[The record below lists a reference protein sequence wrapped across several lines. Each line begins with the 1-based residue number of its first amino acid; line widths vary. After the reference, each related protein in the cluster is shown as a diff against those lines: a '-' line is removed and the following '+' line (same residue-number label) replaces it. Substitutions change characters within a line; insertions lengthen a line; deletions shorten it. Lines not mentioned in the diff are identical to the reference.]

1 VKEFDIF
8 DRNAFDLL
16 PASKTEIVTA
26 AFAEGPDGNR
36 YLTWT
41 STRATEACE
50 FVVVGNTIAE
60 AVQTDANNLCV
71 VVMEQ
76 GAKRYWWSAR

>member
-26 AFAEGPDGNR
+26 AFAEGPDSNR

-41 STRATEACE
+41 STRASKA
-50 FVVVGNTIAE
+50 
-60 AVQTDANNLCV
+60 
-71 VVMEQ
+71 
-76 GAKRYWWSAR
+76 